1 MTRVYIVVE
10 GPTEESFVKNVLAES
25 LWSSQVNLIP
35 RILGVPGHKGGRPNY
50 ERVKKDVIA
59 HLKQET
65 AVYCSTMLDFCGLGS
80 GFPGMPLSPNLPKL
94 ERVRRIEEAVKQDI
108 CQRIPEFRPEDRF
121 LPYLQLHE
129 YEGLLFSNPQGFA
142 EAIKQ
147 PNLAHRFVEVRNGF
161 ATPEDINDGPTTSPS
176 KRVLQ
181 AYPAYEKVIDG
192 TRAARAVGIEAMRR
206 ECPHFREWL
215 ERLETLDE
223 A

>member
-1 MTRVYIVVE
+1 
-10 GPTEESFVKNVLAES
+10 VLAAS
-25 LWSSQVNLIP
+25 LWSRQVNLIP

-65 AVYCSTMLDFCGLGS
+65 TVYCSTMLDFYGLES
-80 GFPGMPLSPNLPKL
+80 GFPGMPLPTHLSTL
-94 ERVRRIEEAVKQDI
+94 EKVQRLEEAVKQDI

-147 PNLAHRFVEVRNGF
+147 PNLAHRFLEVRNGF
-161 ATPEDINDGPTTSPS
+161 ATPEDINDGPTTAPS
-176 KRVLQ
+176 KRVL
-181 AYPAYEKVIDG
+181 ALYPSYQKVIEG
-192 TRAARAVGIEAMRR
+192 TLAASAVGVEVMKR
-206 ECPHFREWL
+206 ECPHFRKWV
-215 ERLETLDE
+215 ERLEHLNE
-223 A
+223 E